1 MKIMP
6 AICLPQNANALPFV
20 QLYVQLPIKHQTG
33 AFLVYLDNASLVLV
47 TPGPVYIICPL
58 RANKKEPLIGEA
70 ELLQEKPHYAHV
82 RYPNGRETSVATKHL
97 TP

>member
-6 AICLPQNANALPFV
+6 AL
-20 QLYVQLPIKHQTG
+20 
-33 AFLVYLDNASLVLV
+33 FLVYLDNATLVLV

-58 RANKKEPLIGEA
+58 RANKKEPLVGEV
-70 ELLQEKPHYAHV
+70 ELLQEKPHDAHV
-82 RYPNGRETSVATKHL
+82 RYPNSGETSVATKHL